1 MARKNNFTSENILLY
16 GPQKDKVLNTSK
28 KEGKNGGTCS

>member
-16 GPQKDKVLNTSK
+16 NPQSDNDLNTSK
-28 KEGKNGGTCS
+28 EKVKNGGTCS